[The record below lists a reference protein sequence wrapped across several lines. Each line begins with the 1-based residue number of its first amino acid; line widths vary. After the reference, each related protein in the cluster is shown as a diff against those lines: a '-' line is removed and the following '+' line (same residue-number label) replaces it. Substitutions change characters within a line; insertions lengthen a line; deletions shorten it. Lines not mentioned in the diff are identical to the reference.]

1 MRLWGLLCRAWP
13 YIVVVLHHAPG
24 TSLQCL
30 QHPAQSSPQQPHSS
44 TKCLPDQL
52 AWPHAALLPCSVLLL
67 LLPPSCSLQGHVV
80 SVAYQTSGSIAVSD
94 DDALRFADFAV
105 GYAQLAGLVGE
116 GEGMQQL
123 VATGQRIRG
132 FLDAKAP
139 GGPDTAG
146 G

>member
-1 MRLWGLLCRAWP
+1 M
-13 YIVVVLHHAPG
+13 
-24 TSLQCL
+24 
-30 QHPAQSSPQQPHSS
+30 
-44 TKCLPDQL
+44 
-52 AWPHAALLPCSVLLL
+52 
-67 LLPPSCSLQGHVV
+67 

-105 GYAQLAGLVGE
+105 GYAQLAGLTGTGV
-116 GEGMQQL
+116 QQL

-146 G
+146 EWAFSGTH